1 LEGGRSNHPEVSYA
15 LGEGLVGK
23 AARDRIVTVRG
34 RNDKG
39 LDGNRSS
46 GPDNPA
52 LWMAAPVTVRD
63 NLVGVIAIGQVR
75 HQTGD
80 EAKLIKVIADIA
92 GVALLNQASLGEAKQ
107 EANTDPL
114 TGLNNRRFFFDKAQ
128 RCVEKSL
135 RDDNPISVF
144 LFDIDNFKSYNDAN
158 GHDKGDILLKELA
171 GLIRQVTRKS
181 SVVAR
186 YGGEEFIVL
195 LPGISRDE
203 AFVYADRLR
212 HRISCHPFPHR
223 ENQPLGCVSISGGV
237 AAYPTDG
244 GSIDEII
251 RLADAALYEAKS
263 AGRNRVVQ
271 HTPFLF
277 SDSASET
284 ADQLDFDI

>member
-1 LEGGRSNHPEVSYA
+1 
-15 LGEGLVGK
+15 LVGK

-34 RNDKG
+34 RSDKG
-39 LDGNRSS
+39 LDGNRWA
-46 GPDNPA
+46 GQDNPA
-52 LWMAAPVTVRD
+52 LWMAAPVTVKES
-63 NLVGVIAIGQVR
+63 LIGVIAIGQLR
-75 HQTGD
+75 DQTGD

-114 TGLNNRRFFFDKAQ
+114 TGLHNRRFFFDKAQ
-128 RCVEKSL
+128 RCVEKALPDES
-135 RDDNPISVF
+135 PISVF
-144 LFDIDNFKSYNDAN
+144 LFDIDNFKAYNDTN
-158 GHDKGDILLKELA
+158 GHDRGDILLKELA
-171 GLIRQVTRKS
+171 GLVRQVTRKS

-195 LPGISRDE
+195 LTGISKDE

-212 HRISCHPFPHR
+212 HRISSHPFPHR
-223 ENQPLGCVSISGGV
+223 EGQPLGCVSISGGV
-237 AAYPTDG
+237 ASYPMDG

-263 AGRNRVVQ
+263 GGRNRVVK

-277 SDSASET
+277 SDAAAET
-284 ADQLDFDI
+284 AD